1 MSTPARRRLMR
12 DFKRYRGR
20 RQRGSGGA
28 RGCGARAAGRG
39 GGRTTWRRGRARS
52 ADCVVPGRAARGG
65 LRRLRS
71 GVRLSSRATP
81 NAQGRVGSGGRR
93 AEPALLCPQAAG
105 GSPGRG
111 ERGSLREQHHG
122 VECCHLRV
130 SAERRGAGAGPV
142 GRRRNAVLC
151 FFPPQARGNPV
162 RGR

>member
-1 MSTPARRRLMR
+1 MR

-20 RQRGSGGA
+20 RRRGDGG
-28 RGCGARAAGRG
+28 REGAGLGAAGRG
-39 GGRTTWRRGRARS
+39 GGRTTWRRGRA
-52 ADCVVPGRAARGG
+52 A

-71 GVRLSSRATP
+71 AGPRRPPRVTPFAQRRPAPLPGYAECAGV
-81 NAQGRVGSGGRR
+81 GRGGGRR
-93 AEPALLCPQAAG
+93 AEPAPLCPQAAG

-122 VECCHLRV
+122 VERRHLRV
-130 SAERRGAGAGPV
+130 SAERQGAGAGPP